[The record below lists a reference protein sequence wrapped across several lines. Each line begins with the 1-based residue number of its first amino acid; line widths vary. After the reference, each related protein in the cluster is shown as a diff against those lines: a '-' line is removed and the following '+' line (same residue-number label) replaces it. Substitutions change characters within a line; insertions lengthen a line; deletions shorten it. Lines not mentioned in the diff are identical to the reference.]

1 MAAYVLRRLLHG
13 IVVVIVVIIL
23 VFFAGRMIGDP
34 AELLLGLYA
43 QESRVEALRQA
54 MGLDQPL
61 HIQLGQFLVN
71 ALQGN
76 FGESFSHRAPA
87 MPLALERLPATFFL
101 AAVAFCSA
109 VPLGIIIGSIAAWK
123 PRSIFDRLSTVVS
136 LGGVS
141 MVDFW
146 LALMLII
153 IVSVY
158 LGLLPTS
165 GYGEFRHVIL
175 PATVMALAP
184 LGSIAQIT
192 RSAMLDELSKPYIKM
207 ARAKGLS
214 ERRTV
219 FIHALKNAFIPIIT
233 VSGTILASM
242 LNGVVVLET
251 VFAWPGV
258 GLLLVQSIQLRDL
271 PMIEALVFL
280 IAIIVVI
287 INLLVDISYAYLNPR
302 VRYR

>member
-43 QESRVEALRQA
+43 QEARVEALRQA

-61 HIQLGQFLVN
+61 HIQLGQFLIN